1 MARLPKKQDNL
12 TYVERK
18 QLIETDKDKDI
29 SAVIMKKYKVLMEIQ
44 DLMFEEIRESLKND
58 LKQNLAATSIIPEMK
73 NSDNSRSRKDWQ
85 QVKELAS
92 QTTHLVEKME
102 GKKSKIVEDIVN
114 LIHKREEMNEFSS
127 RLDES
132 EENRSN
138 KGQKSSQNQKVS
150 VSVEEALYDV
160 DDRYG
165 KSTVHIE
172 DEEDESTKS
181 EEVKE
186 MGEEKNIQ
194 SFRSEKCQKA
204 PREWFDEGA
213 ILTLAADLSSATL
226 GVSGQWGNIFRILK
240 ENDLEPT
247 FLCDV
252 KLAFKC
258 DGETKTFSNLQSLRE
273 FISQKPFMKELLQ
286 DIFPQNEKVHR
297 GRRYGIQEKLG
308 KTSID
313 SKPRAGEPS
322 SDGLSFLFI
331 KEVKIAKPEVK
342 SIESEE
348 EESSELE
355 EKGTP
360 KLEEQEASW
369 VEEEWEETSWLEEE
383 EEGEEASGMEE
394 EEGETSELE
403 EEGEDTIE
411 KSYNKCEEPSCINLS
426 TSSGIATVL
435 KKTEKEKHKTLKLEE
450 LTAKE
455 ADLLQETE
463 ESFRK
468 SVVHL
473 FREIQEEIENIKHFH
488 PEVVEIKDSVNDLSN
503 RMDILEER
511 VDSLDDQVEE
521 FSKDAMQM
529 AKQIINKERLRDIED
544 RSRSANIR
552 LIGIPEKENKENSA
566 EDIIREI
573 VEENFPELK
582 KDSSLEIV
590 SAHRIPSKIDENRFT
605 PRHILVKFCN
615 SSDKEKIIKVSRER
629 KEITYR
635 GTRIRL
641 TADLSLGTLDAR
653 SKWANII
660 KVLQEKGFK
669 PRILYPAKLAFD
681 FEGKTKVFFDIEEF
695 RTFVSCVSPLK
706 ELLENVLSHLE

>member
-85 QVKELAS
+85 HVKELAS

-150 VSVEEALYDV
+150 VSVEEALYDI

-165 KSTVHIE
+165 KSTMHIE
-172 DEEDESTKS
+172 DEEDESTQS

-194 SFRSEKCQKA
+194 SFRNEKCQKA